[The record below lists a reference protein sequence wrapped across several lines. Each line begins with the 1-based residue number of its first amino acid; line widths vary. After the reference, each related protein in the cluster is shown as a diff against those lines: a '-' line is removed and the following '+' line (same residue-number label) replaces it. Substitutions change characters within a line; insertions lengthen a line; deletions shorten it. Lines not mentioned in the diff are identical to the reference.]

1 MLKHSK
7 IKISIPDPDP
17 IPDLDPDP
25 ESDPELRSGSIPDPL
40 CDQNSNFSSATI
52 FTLVQ
57 KIFFPY
63 QKTWKNFQS
72 KIFFMTLIRRSVR
85 KSYLKNNRSWILIQ
99 NCMLIICSNY
109 FY

>member
-52 FTLVQ
+52 FTLM
-57 KIFFPY
+57 P
-63 QKTWKNFQS
+63 KNFFS
-72 KIFFMTLIRRSVR
+72 LPKDLEKFSSEKFFVTLIRRSVR